1 MPHNEHGVKEAVKRR
16 LKKVGAWWTMPHQR
30 GFSQAGVPDI
40 LACVNGRFLAIETK
54 FGNNKPTTRQTQQIE
69 LIEKAGGIALVVNE
83 NNLEGLEDLLNG
95 LAIREEP

>member
-16 LKKVGAWWTMPHQR
+16 LKKVGAWHTMPHQR

-54 FGNNKPTTRQTQQIE
+54 YGNNKPSARQNQQIAA
-69 LIEKAGGIALVVNE
+69 IEKAGGTALVINE
-83 NNLEGLEDLLNG
+83 NDLDELEEVLHGLQTST
-95 LAIREEP
+95 R